1 MSDAIK
7 EIAGILKESLVTP
20 VQEAF
25 VYRAKNPFFGT
36 LIISWMFYNWDKVAY
51 FCLSKNDV
59 LERINF
65 IRTKIPDNSI
75 IFGHSI
81 SHTHSFWFPVIWSVL
96 LTVTYPFFTYCGIYI
111 HRRITTKI
119 ESINSYKE
127 RTRLILQSALVVQ
140 IAKNESARA
149 RQLATDEAELEE
161 TKERTVAARLNIES
175 LKEQRNI
182 LNTQVDSLQDQKK
195 TLELQLV
202 ETNDSVKRANN
213 NLGLLTERYVSF
225 SELED
230 KYLIMES
237 ELSALKEFVDSKQ
250 NPAFAKTVNRG
261 LVEPIPV
268 SNEDA
273 AKFLSALS
281 GKGHSQ

>member
-51 FCLSKNDV
+51 FCLSKRDV

-81 SHTHSFWFPVIWSVL
+81 SHTHSFWFPIVWSVL
-96 LTVTYPFFTYCGIYI
+96 LTVTYPFFTYCGMYI
-111 HRRITTKI
+111 HRRITSKI
-119 ESINSYKE
+119 ESINSHKE
-127 RTRLILQSALVVQ
+127 RTRLILQRELMIQ

-149 RQLATDEAELEE
+149 KQLATDEAELEE
-161 TKERTVAARLNIES
+161 TKERTITAKFNIES
-175 LKEQRNI
+175 LKEQRNT
-182 LNTQVDSLQDQKK
+182 LNSQVDTLQEQKR
-195 TLELQLV
+195 TLEILLV

-225 SELED
+225 GDLEE
-230 KYLIMES
+230 KYLLMET
-237 ELSALKEFVDSKQ
+237 ELNNLKDSINTRQ
-250 NPAFAKTVNRG
+250 NPAFAKTVDRG
-261 LVEPIPV
+261 QLEGLPASAEI
-268 SNEDA
+268 A
-273 AKFLSALS
+273 AKIMSSFT
-281 GKGHSQ
+281 G